1 MDWAS
6 RIVNEVRRR
15 QATPEHL
22 LKLARRLRP
31 VPCGFPMVRIGP
43 KGDGGYLVPDDLAGI
58 EACFSPGVGRTFAFE
73 ADLLAR
79 GIPSHLAD
87 ASVPKPP
94 DLPDGLTF
102 DPVFLGARNAD
113 GLVTLDEWV
122 RFRSFSAPGDLLLQM
137 DIEGAEY
144 EVLAAASQATLS
156 RFRIIV
162 LELHDLHHARRAAF
176 LDRISRAFKRLHETH
191 AIVHLHPNNCRAPRK
206 WLGLRIH
213 PVMEITMLRRD
224 RVRRMTPVRTLP
236 HPLDRSNIPGAREWA
251 LDENW
256 LAQTGDR
263 T

>member
-1 MDWAS
+1 MQSMSPIDPG
-6 RIVNEVRRR
+6 R
-15 QATPEHL
+15 P
-22 LKLARRLRP
+22 LR
-31 VPCGFPMVRIGP
+31 RIGGG
-43 KGDGGYLVPDDLAGI
+43 GDGGYLVPDDIEGI
-58 EACFSPGVGRTFAFE
+58 AAVFSPGVSNVADFELEFAERGVPCFLADRTV
-73 ADLLAR
+73 DGPPVPHAR
-79 GIPSHLAD
+79 FHFVQRHLAAKATD
-87 ASVPKPP
+87 
-94 DLPDGLTF
+94 DTI
-102 DPVFLGARNAD
+102 
-113 GLVTLDEWV
+113 TLDDRV
-122 RFRSFSAPGDLLLQM
+122 GSSFSAPGDLLLQM